1 MIVHKIKI
9 VTPSIM
15 ALLLTSLFVKSQDK
29 TVTINIDLSK
39 THQTINNFS
48 ASDAWSCQFVGN
60 WPDEKRNKI
69 ADLLFSMDTLKDGS
83 PKGIA
88 LSMWRFNIGAGS
100 AEQGPESGIKDE
112 WRRAESFFNIDGT
125 YNWKN
130 QAGQVWFM
138 EAAKKRGVGQ
148 FLGFFNSPPVQ
159 FTVNG
164 KAFATK
170 GKTNIL
176 PEKYDT
182 FAKYISNVVKGVEQ
196 VSGVKLNYIS
206 PVNEPQWGWS
216 DGGQEGCPYNN
227 TEIAEL
233 VRSINK
239 TFIEDHISSDILIG
253 EAGNIKYL
261 FSPVDKPNKGNQI
274 SDFFKRGSPNFIGD
288 LKKLSKNIAAHS
300 YFTTSP
306 MASSIKTRE
315 TLSEAVSA
323 VPGLNFWQ
331 SEYCIL
337 GDNDGEI
344 NGDKRDLGINAALYL
359 AKVIHTDLTSANAAA
374 WQWWTAISAYDYKD
388 GLVYVDKNNTDGNF
402 YPSKMLWAMG
412 NYSRFIRPGYVR
424 TDAGID
430 GDQALSK
437 NLFVSVFRKGKN
449 ITTVIINDNADAV
462 RVKIGNSKIK
472 LLKKFTTSQTSDLQ
486 PGVLTDGKGCISISA
501 KSVTT
506 ITGTML

>member
-1 MIVHKIKI
+1 MIVNKIKVVI
-9 VTPSIM
+9 SSIM
-15 ALLLTSLFVKSQDK
+15 TLLVFSLFVKGQDK
-29 TVTINIDLSK
+29 VVTINIDLSK

-48 ASDAWSCQFVGN
+48 ASDAWSCQFIGN

-100 AEQGPESGIKDE
+100 AEQGSESGIKDE
-112 WRRAESFFNIDGT
+112 WRRAESFFNADGT
-125 YNWKN
+125 YNWK
-130 QAGQVWFM
+130 QQSGQVWFL
-138 EAAKKRGVGQ
+138 EAAKKRGVEQ

-170 GKTNIL
+170 GKTNIS
-176 PEKYDT
+176 PEKYDA

-227 TEIAEL
+227 TEIAGL

-239 TFIEDHISSDILIG
+239 VFIEDHVSSNILIG

-261 FSPVDKPNKGNQI
+261 FSPVDKQDKGNQI
-274 SDFFKRGSPNFIGD
+274 NAFFKPGSPNFIGD

-306 MASSIKTRE
+306 MPSAIKTRE
-315 TLSEAVSA
+315 TLSEAINA

-337 GDNDGEI
+337 GDNAGEM

-359 AKVIHTDLTSANAAA
+359 AKVIHTDLTSANATA
-374 WQWWTAISAYDYKD
+374 WQWWTAISGYDYKD

-402 YPSKMLWAMG
+402 YSSKMLWAMG

-424 TDAGID
+424 TEVVLD
-430 GDQALSK
+430 GDQSLSK
-437 NLFVSVFRKGKN
+437 NLFVSVFKKGKN
-449 ITTVIINDNADAV
+449 IITVIINDNADNV
-462 RVKIGNSKIK
+462 NVKVGGNKIK
-472 LLKKFTTSQTSDLQ
+472 LSKKFTTSEASDLQ
-486 PGVLTDGKGCISISA
+486 PGALTDEKGQVSIPG

-506 ITGTML
+506 ITGTIL